1 MIKKERVEEASSTA
15 WLRGSFVEKKGK
27 IRPRL
32 TLRKFG
38 TLSLSNNKLTFKGQF
53 FGLRKET
60 IEIPLSKIRKVGLY
74 RNALSISYSEKPDS
88 DETSRVLFEIAER
101 RTGFLYISKYDAE
114 MWIKVLEKRISE
126 LTH

>member
-1 MIKKERVEEASSTA
+1 MTKKERVEEAPSTA
-15 WLRGSFVEKKGK
+15 WLSGVFVEKKGK
-27 IRPRL
+27 INARL

-38 TLSLSNNKLTFKGQF
+38 TLSLLNDKLTFKGQF

-60 IEIPLSKIRKVGLY
+60 IDIPLSQIRKVGLY

-88 DETSRVLFEIAER
+88 VETSRVLFEIAER
-101 RTGFLYISKYDAE
+101 RIGFWYISKYHAE

-126 LTH
+126 LTP